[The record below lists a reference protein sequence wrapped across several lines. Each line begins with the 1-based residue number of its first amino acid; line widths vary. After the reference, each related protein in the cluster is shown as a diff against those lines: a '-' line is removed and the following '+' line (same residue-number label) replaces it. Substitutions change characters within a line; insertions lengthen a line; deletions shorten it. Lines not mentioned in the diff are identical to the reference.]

1 MLENIFFIVRI
12 KEIGLSEENN
22 MKAKEDGKNK
32 RTDIMI
38 ERFKKN
44 KSVFIKR
51 TKIHPIEVRMKKMG
65 GKIT

>member
-1 MLENIFFIVRI
+1 MLENIFFIVNGKRIKKRI

-38 ERFKKN
+38 
-44 KSVFIKR
+44 
-51 TKIHPIEVRMKKMG
+51 
-65 GKIT
+65 